1 MKLGPFQIL
10 FLLILFLASCDTQ
23 QSSEEDSSLDGLGSA
38 GVEVT
43 APFSSS
49 STTEQGG
56 TVSSKVRLK
65 SAPLSPVKINLKSSD
80 TTEGLVSPSFLTFNK
95 DNWDSYVSITATGQD
110 DENADGPQSFEV
122 QIESIV
128 SDDPKYSA
136 LSGQVDPIKLQNED
150 DEIADFNVLSSGST
164 TSENGSVRVTYEV
177 DLKSKPLETVT
188 IPILSSNTDEGRI
201 TEISGSVGKT
211 VDPTGISEVDFSTS
225 NWNSVRT
232 ITVTGQNDSVRDG
245 NIPYSVTLGP
255 TRSSSN
261 PYNNKPAKHF
271 PITNTDNDSSGV
283 SVSTTSLSTNETG
296 STDTFNV
303 KLDTEPSADVTI
315 RLRSSDPGEG
325 VISVS
330 SLTFT
335 TTNYSDNQLVTVTGV
350 DDTLQDGS
358 QTFTIQLLPITGS
371 GSGYDQNNS
380 GSGYDPV
387 DVTVVNADNEAG
399 AGLAITVSN
408 NSTSENGETGI
419 LMVSLNTEPSALV
432 IIPVD
437 DNDSSEA
444 FVSPS
449 TLIFTP
455 TNWNS
460 LQTIT
465 VTGLDKDDFLD
476 GDKIYN
482 VKVGPTITSDSN
494 YSSIT
499 ENKSFINH
507 DNDTAGF
514 YVDKSDKSDFELD
527 ERSNYGR
534 FSLRLKSRPLPGDN
548 VSLNVISFDDNS
560 SISLLTSGNSSLGGI
575 DNLTGYKKVLN
586 LVFDNNLHSNDN

>member
-1 MKLGPFQIL
+1 
-10 FLLILFLASCDTQ
+10 
-23 QSSEEDSSLDGLGSA
+23 
-38 GVEVT
+38 
-43 APFSSS
+43 
-49 STTEQGG
+49 
-56 TVSSKVRLK
+56 
-65 SAPLSPVKINLKSSD
+65 
-80 TTEGLVSPSFLTFNK
+80 
-95 DNWDSYVSITATGQD
+95 
-110 DENADGPQSFEV
+110 
-122 QIESIV
+122 
-128 SDDPKYSA
+128 
-136 LSGQVDPIKLQNED
+136 
-150 DEIADFNVLSSGST
+150 
-164 TSENGSVRVTYEV
+164 
-177 DLKSKPLETVT
+177 
-188 IPILSSNTDEGRI
+188 
-201 TEISGSVGKT
+201 
-211 VDPTGISEVDFSTS
+211 
-225 NWNSVRT
+225 
-232 ITVTGQNDSVRDG
+232 
-245 NIPYSVTLGP
+245 
-255 TRSSSN
+255 
-261 PYNNKPAKHF
+261 
-271 PITNTDNDSSGV
+271 
-283 SVSTTSLSTNETG
+283 
-296 STDTFNV
+296 
-303 KLDTEPSADVTI
+303 
-315 RLRSSDPGEG
+315 
-325 VISVS
+325 
-330 SLTFT
+330 
-335 TTNYSDNQLVTVTGV
+335 
-350 DDTLQDGS
+350 
-358 QTFTIQLLPITGS
+358 
-371 GSGYDQNNS
+371 
-380 GSGYDPV
+380 
-387 DVTVVNADNEAG
+387 VNADNEAG

-444 FVSPS
+444 SVSPS

-465 VTGLDKDDFLD
+465 VTGLDDDFLD

-586 LVFDNNLHSNDN
+586 LVFDNNLHSDDNWTQPYYISIKGNNDNVRDGDNDSYIYFQLDQSTSYVANNLNDNDTLYFTSNNLPDNISFSIKDNDTSEIIISKSTLTTYEDGRSDNFTIKLSSKPRWGETVKIEIISSDNGTENTPPERPFWYGLNCEISSCSNTSPSNPGEGYPNPPTIILGTDNATWDNHTIQIIGKDDHLTDDNEPYTISVRVDNDSSQDLFEYASDKTLEAINVDNESAGFTFSSITENTHENGSIASFNVHLNTRPLEGQRIVLLPSSEDTTEISVSPSVLVYDNNNWH